1 MESLPKFYDTFIPI
15 LQVLSDG
22 KVLHYSDLKKQ
33 VFEAFFSSLPNELL
47 QMSTKDG
54 EPLILNRIG
63 WGKAYL
69 KQAGMVHQ
77 PQRAMVQIT
86 EKGKKVLKKGSLTL
100 EELKKD
106 DEYQQHELAKSSH
119 NQNDATVDNSDQSP
133 QDLIDAG
140 VDAIEKQVVADL
152 LERLKTVDPYY
163 FERIVLDLFHK
174 MGYGDFSETAKSG
187 DMGIDGII
195 NQDELGLDKIYVQ
208 AKRYNGHNVRET
220 DIRNFIG
227 AMSGD
232 TLKGIFV
239 TTSEFDKGAITKA
252 QAAHHK
258 IILIDGK
265 TLANLMLKFGIG
277 VQVKSTYNINEI
289 DEDYFS

>member
-15 LQVLSDG
+15 LQILSDG
-22 KVLHYSDLKKQ
+22 RIIHYGELKQQ
-33 VFEAFFSSLPNELL
+33 VFEAYFADLPNELL
-47 QMSTKDG
+47 QRSTKSG

-86 EKGKKVLKKGSLTL
+86 DKGREVLKKSSLTL
-100 EELKKD
+100 EELKN
-106 DEYQQHELAKSSH
+106 DEDYQRHELAK
-119 NQNDATVDNSDQSP
+119 AANSQGDTITANPDQSP

-140 VDAIEKQVVADL
+140 VDAIEKQVVADI
-152 LERLKTVDPYY
+152 LERLGTVDPYY

-174 MGYGDFSETAKSG
+174 MGYGDFIETAKSG
-187 DMGIDGII
+187 DHGIDGII
-195 NQDELGLDKIYVQ
+195 NQDDLGLDKIYVQ
-208 AKRYNGHNVRET
+208 AKRYNDHSVREK

-239 TTSEFDKGAITKA
+239 TTSEFDKGAIAKA
-252 QAAHHK
+252 KAAHHK

-265 TLANLMLKFGIG
+265 TLASLMLKYGIG